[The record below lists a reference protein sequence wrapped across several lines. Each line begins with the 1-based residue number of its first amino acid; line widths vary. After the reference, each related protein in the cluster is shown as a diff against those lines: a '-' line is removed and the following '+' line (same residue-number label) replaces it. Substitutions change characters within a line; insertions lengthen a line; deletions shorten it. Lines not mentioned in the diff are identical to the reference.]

1 MQKTLCATLALGGL
15 LMTGS
20 DAALAQAAAG
30 TVVLNGV
37 TGSFCTYTAIN
48 VQPDGGINVTCSGG
62 GGAPTVP
69 GKPGSVTATP
79 YDAKIGVSYTAAAA
93 NGAAISQYEAQCES
107 VDSPTVTG
115 TSATGTATNILLTGA
130 VNAKTYTC
138 KVRARNSVGD
148 GEYSDPSAAVTPQ
161 AGLDPSVPAKP
172 AAPSAT
178 AGSGSVALTFA
189 APANGGAAIT
199 GYSASCTSS
208 DGGSAGTASTTNGGA
223 TSLTVTGLT
232 GGKTYTC
239 TVSAINSM
247 GSSLPSDPSS
257 AVVVTAGCGALP
269 DGVTLGTWTGYS
281 NPGNTMETGTISN
294 GKSKAF
300 AFVANQTL
308 YPNGSQLQMETS
320 TQSGGSNRVDISISI
335 CPGDFPATQSRC
347 ALSNLK
353 VVSTDLTFNPAQ
365 AGVAC
370 LLTNGQQYYLNV
382 RPGALFPNAAKVIG
396 VQAR

>member
-37 TGSFCTYTAIN
+37 TGSSCTYTAIN

-79 YDAKIGVSYTAAAA
+79 YDAKISVSYTAAAA
-93 NGAAISQYEAQCES
+93 NGAAISQYEAQCDS

-115 TSATGTATNILLTGA
+115 TSTTGTATSILLTGA

-161 AGLDPSVPAKP
+161 VGLDPTVPAKP

-208 DGGSAGTASTTNGGA
+208 DGGAAGTATTSSGTA
-223 TSLTVTGLT
+223 TSMTVTGLT

-239 TVSAINSM
+239 TVSATNSM
-247 GSSLPSDPSS
+247 GTGPASDPSA
-257 AVVVTAGCGALP
+257 AVTVAAGCGAVP
-269 DGVTLGTWTGYS
+269 DGVTLGTWSGYN
-281 NPGNTMETGTISN
+281 NPGNTMETGTILS

-300 AFVANQTL
+300 GFVANQAF
-308 YPNGSQLQMETS
+308 YPGGNQVQLETS
-320 TQSGGSNRVDISISI
+320 TSTGGSNRVDVAIST
-335 CPGDFPATQSRC
+335 CPGDFTNVLPRC
-347 ALSNLK
+347 GLTNIKLY
-353 VVSTDLTFNPAQ
+353 TMNTTFNA
-365 AGVAC
+365 AETTAC

-382 RPGALFPNAAKVIG
+382 RPNALYPNAAKVVG
-396 VQAR
+396 AQAR